1 MDEVPPRIEHTVLGP
16 TTTPTDVTDALD
28 AAVELGMR
36 ACVPPC
42 YVADAAEYAPDVDVV
57 TVVGFP
63 HGHHVTE
70 TKSTEAIRAWKDGAA
85 EIDVVATVGRSLAGD
100 EEAVRADIEDV
111 VAAVPVPV
119 KVIVE
124 APLLEDPALRRIAG
138 TAADAGA
145 DYLKTAT
152 GFSGGGATVADVAVL
167 SEFLPV
173 KASGGVGS
181 WARARELFDAGA
193 ERIGASSG
201 DTIVRE
207 YLDAAETQNGT
218 VDGEGETRGDGMG
231 EEREDRDD
239 DGGNARY

>member
-1 MDEVPPRIEHTVLGP
+1 MDDVPSRIEHTVLGP
-16 TTTPTDVTDALD
+16 TTTPTDVTDAVD
-28 AAVELGMR
+28 AAVDLGMR

-42 YVADAAEYAPDVDVV
+42 YVADAVEYAPRVDVV

-63 HGHHVTE
+63 HGLHVTE
-70 TKSTEAIRAWKDGAA
+70 TKSAEAVRAWKDGAA

-124 APLLEDPALRRIAG
+124 APLLDEPALRQIAG
-138 TAADAGA
+138 AAADAGA

-152 GFSGGGATVADVAVL
+152 GFTGGGATVGDVAVL

-173 KASGGVGS
+173 KASGGIGS
-181 WARARELFDAGA
+181 WARAREMFDAGA

-201 DTIVRE
+201 DTVVRE
-207 YLDAAETQNGT
+207 YLDAAETPNDTAG
-218 VDGEGETRGDGMG
+218 GGSEG
-231 EEREDRDD
+231 REDDS
-239 DGGNARY
+239 DGARH